1 MKNSVLSI
9 DYKSV
14 SKHMNLK
21 LRVYI
26 PVLLTIMFFMSYP
39 PFIFESFISAENRI
53 SLFSIHIGSLL
64 MVFYYIKVQ
73 KKEIKKLSV
82 LLFLIVILSLYH
94 ILFFEV
100 RSLVGQVIIF
110 SYSLLLYVSMNNY
123 QVLKYKILR
132 YYILAVKLIAFCSIL
147 SIFYYY
153 MATSGIL
160 NKGMLIVREG
170 FMDSML
176 GMKFG
181 YNYKFTPFGIII
193 EKDFF
198 IPIVPRALF
207 YLTEPLSL
215 AGLCALNMSTLHKY
229 SKVWWLNFL
238 CGISTLSFLFYVF
251 LFVYIFWNKRYL
263 FLLTILPIYIFLDD
277 IFLHS
282 SLSPRIE
289 SMHMFVEQ
297 VLNYNSINQLLFGTG
312 YNPVGYPSGV
322 MFLIDEIGIIG
333 LLIVFILASFYY
345 QKNSL
350 LLFTFVL
357 CMFVMPIYKYP
368 VYWFVFII
376 MGMFPKK
383 NYVINDSFNLIRHV
397 RKSEI

>member
-100 RSLVGQVIIF
+100 RSLVAQVIIF

-132 YYILAVKLIAFCSIL
+132 YYILAVKLICISTLL
-147 SIFYYY
+147 SLIFYFIFGV
-153 MATSGIL
+153 SGIFD
-160 NKGMLIVREG
+160 KGIFIVKQNT
-170 FMDSML
+170 MDTLL
-176 GMKFG
+176 GEYFG
-181 YNYKFTPFGIII
+181 YNYFVTPFGLIL
-193 EKDFF
+193 EKNFYL
-198 IPIVPRALF
+198 IVPRVLF
-207 YLTEPLSL
+207 FLV
-215 AGLCALNMSTLHKY
+215 NHRI
-229 SKVWWLNFL
+229 WLV
-238 CGISTLSFLFYVF
+238 CV
-251 LFVYIFWNKRYL
+251 
-263 FLLTILPIYIFLDD
+263 P
-277 IFLHS
+277 
-282 SLSPRIE
+282 
-289 SMHMFVEQ
+289 
-297 VLNYNSINQLLFGTG
+297 
-312 YNPVGYPSGV
+312 
-322 MFLIDEIGIIG
+322 
-333 LLIVFILASFYY
+333 
-345 QKNSL
+345 
-350 LLFTFVL
+350 
-357 CMFVMPIYKYP
+357 
-368 VYWFVFII
+368 
-376 MGMFPKK
+376 
-383 NYVINDSFNLIRHV
+383 
-397 RKSEI
+397 